1 MTTSKVKR
9 MHFTYL
15 HHNLQ
20 NDNIFSILKVG
31 SLGSQIINED
41 VKLIIRYFI
50 HIDQLD
56 LDQVLDMWVKA

>member
-20 NDNIFSILKVG
+20 NDNIFSTLKVG
-31 SLGSQIINED
+31 SLGSPIINED
-41 VKLIIRYFI
+41 VKLIIGYFI
-50 HIDQLD
+50 IDQLD